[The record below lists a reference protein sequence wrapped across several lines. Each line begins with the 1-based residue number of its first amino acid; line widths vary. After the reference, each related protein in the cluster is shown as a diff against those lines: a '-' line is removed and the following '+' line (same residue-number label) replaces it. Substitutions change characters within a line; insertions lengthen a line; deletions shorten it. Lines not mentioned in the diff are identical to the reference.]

1 MPNKNSNLDAIVITF
16 FSQNKQKGITMDYK
30 NKEIKEFFDDF
41 INDQDPAWIK
51 ENMDDLHHH
60 AFKTVD
66 YIIGTYQAKKW
77 LGDMAFDVINFIKEY
92 EEFHFGKVNTDFS
105 SPEKIVNRYADIIGG
120 EIVNDYLCELEKAA

>member
-1 MPNKNSNLDAIVITF
+1 
-16 FSQNKQKGITMDYK
+16 MDYK

-41 INDQDPAWIK
+41 INDQDQAWIK
-51 ENMDDLHHH
+51 ENMDDLPHP